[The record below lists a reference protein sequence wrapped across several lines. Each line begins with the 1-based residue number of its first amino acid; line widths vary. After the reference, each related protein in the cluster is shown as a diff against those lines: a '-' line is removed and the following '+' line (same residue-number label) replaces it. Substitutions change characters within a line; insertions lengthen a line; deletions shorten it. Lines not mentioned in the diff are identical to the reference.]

1 MQNRR
6 SSLEAATSTDSLLV
20 ATLNYPSTLAHDRQ
34 ILILKNPISETL
46 QPEPNPDPETRNPH
60 SKDPNPE
67 NFSSELWGRLSGR
80 GRLPPDVGHMQ
91 RLAS

>member
-46 QPEPNPDPETRNPH
+46 LSPTLILKLETLIRKTLTPKTFPV
-60 SKDPNPE
+60 SC
-67 NFSSELWGRLSGR
+67 GA
-80 GRLPPDVGHMQ
+80 V
-91 RLAS
+91 